1 MLAKGKMCFG
11 IKQSGCNKAAADKS
25 LQSASIYAAI
35 SKKENNP
42 TILEPRRIKR
52 KSSGCGSRIHQQARG
67 PVGRHVC
74 SSLVYENRMI
84 ALHKIDAYL
93 RGQRHGSANI
103 KAIPW

>member
-52 KSSGCGSRIHQQARG
+52 KSSRVA
-67 PVGRHVC
+67 
-74 SSLVYENRMI
+74 
-84 ALHKIDAYL
+84 ADAFI
-93 RGQRHGSANI
+93 N
-103 KAIPW
+103 KAMHT